1 MIREQRPFGKHEMY
15 IEGDIVVTVT
25 HGMFTL
31 DEAHLL
37 IRAMQEVIDRYG
49 YGLVLSDNTG
59 LAGMAPEARRES
71 ARWSVGK
78 PILGSAT
85 IHGSRAVRIL
95 IGLLF
100 KAMNLIGKQSIRLEF
115 FQTEEAARQWL
126 NELRREHLAKVKS

>member
-1 MIREQRPFGKHEMY
+1 MFL
-15 IEGDIVVTVT
+15 EGDIVVTIM

-37 IRAMQEVIDRYG
+37 IQAMQEVIDRCG

-59 LAGMAPEARRES
+59 LTGMAPEARRES

-78 PILGSAT
+78 PILGSA
-85 IHGSRAVRIL
+85 IFHGSHAVRIL

-100 KAMNLIGKQSIRLEF
+100 KAMNLIGRQSIRLEF

-126 NELRREHLAKVKS
+126 AELRREHLAQVKA